1 MPDDIDDIAD
11 ALGAVR
17 AGGDLSTL
25 PVSAVSDDGTT
36 VTVELKTPAGNVFK
50 RELKRPPVW
59 GANCK
64 LKTLLDA
71 YGLGPDNV
79 EELQGR
85 ELPVRREV
93 VDGRPRFELDFEQ
106 LRL

>member
-1 MPDDIDDIAD
+1 MTDDIDDIAD
-11 ALGAVR
+11 ALGAVK

-25 PVSAVSDDGTT
+25 PVSAVHDDGVT
-36 VTVELKTPAGNVFK
+36 VTIELKTPAGNIFD

-71 YGLGPDNV
+71 CGLGP
-79 EELQGR
+79 EEVQQLVGK
-85 ELPVRREV
+85 ELPVKREV
-93 VDGRPRFELDFEQ
+93 RGSRPRFELDLDALE
-106 LRL
+106 